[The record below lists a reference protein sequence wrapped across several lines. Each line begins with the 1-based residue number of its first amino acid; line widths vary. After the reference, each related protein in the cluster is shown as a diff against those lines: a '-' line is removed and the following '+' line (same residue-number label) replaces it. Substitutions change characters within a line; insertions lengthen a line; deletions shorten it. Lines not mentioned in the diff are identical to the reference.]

1 MLGQQYFEN
10 KNYQEYFSNNF
21 VMFRADRAES
31 KGEEVFNKFNIRAT
45 PTVMLLGS
53 DGSEIDWH
61 VGYGPPPEKFHERID
76 KSVKGIET
84 FMFYA
89 DQYKKNPKDVSV
101 VFNLAM
107 KYDRRYVQD
116 KARDLY
122 REVLALDPEGKAGT
136 TEYGKSKV
144 SYSQYAEFQIGAIAM
159 SGAKADP
166 EPLKMFIK
174 KYPDSEM
181 AKAAYQR
188 MSSYYT
194 FRAPKDETKAFF
206 EEYVGKYPDDPY
218 VLSSYVSRI
227 LRDKENL
234 DRGIELAEKV
244 IELAKYGRNPRFV
257 KDLAELQALKG
268 NKAKADELYGKT
280 FMEGEVTSL
289 SYNLMDYANFWVAQ
303 KENTES
309 ALAMAEKALALNPD
323 NAYLIR
329 QAATIYCKLDKLEKA
344 MEIYGPQA
352 IAKDMNNASRL
363 NSYADFWGNQA
374 KNLESALL
382 AAKKAV
388 ELSPKTWY
396 CWATLGEVY
405 EKLRQYDDAI
415 KAGEKALELAPEN
428 QKDFVRTRLD
438 AVKKEKEGK

>member
-10 KNYQEYFSNNF
+10 KNYQDYFGTNF
-21 VMFRADRAES
+21 VLFRADRAES
-31 KGEEVFNKFNIRAT
+31 KGEEVFNRFNIRAT
-45 PTVMLLGS
+45 PTVLLLGS

-61 VGYGPPPEKFHERID
+61 VGYGPPAEKYHERID

-84 FMFYA
+84 FKFYA
-89 DQYKKNPKDVSV
+89 DRYKKDPKNVPV

-107 KYDRRYVQD
+107 KYDRRYDQD

-122 REVLALDPEGKAGT
+122 KQVLALDPEGKAGT

-144 SYSQYAEFQIGAIAM
+144 SYSQFAEFQIGALAM
-159 SGAKADP
+159 YGAKADP
-166 EPLKMFIK
+166 ELLKMFIK

-181 AKAAYQR
+181 TKAAYQR
-188 MSSYYT
+188 MSSHYT
-194 FRAPKDETKAFF
+194 FRAPKDEAKVFF

-227 LRDKENL
+227 IRDKENL
-234 DRGIELAEKV
+234 DKGIELAEK
-244 IELAKYGRNPRFV
+244 IDELTKYGRNPRYV
-257 KDLAELQALKG
+257 KDRAELHALKG
-268 NKAKADELYGKT
+268 DKAKADEIYGKT

-309 ALAMAEKALALNPD
+309 ALAMAEMALKLNPD

-329 QAATIYCKLDKLEKA
+329 QAATIFCKLDKLAKA
-344 MEIYGPQA
+344 LEIYGPQA
-352 IAKDMNNASRL
+352 IEKDMNNASRL
-363 NSYADFWGNQA
+363 NSYADFWANQE
-374 KNLESALL
+374 KNLESALVVS
-382 AAKKAV
+382 KKAV
-388 ELSPKTWY
+388 DLSPKTYYYWGTL
-396 CWATLGEVY
+396 ATVFA
-405 EKLRQYDDAI
+405 KLKQYDDAI
-415 KAGEKALELAPEN
+415 RAGEKALELAPEN
-428 QKDFVRTRLD
+428 QKEFVRTRLD